1 MTYPPNPP
9 PINYEDELYNSNN
22 EETPLLEDNTK
33 LAKLYSRNSKKK
45 KKGGKKYETIHFG
58 KM

>member
-9 PINYEDELYNSNN
+9 PINYEEELFNSNN
-22 EETPLLEDNTK
+22 EETPLLVDK
-33 LAKLYSRNSKKK
+33 VRLAKLYSKNSKKS
-45 KKGGKKYETIHFG
+45 GKKYKTIHFC